1 MVCYMA
7 SATIRTPSS
16 FCRVLRQSKRV
27 SVILQPHVAATKVL
41 SSLFAVLKA
50 SGAEKHEIIIIIIII
65 AMIIVIIMIVIV
77 IMKLQFGVSCGHGV
91 ASVCRFSVLEDF
103 NFERSRA

>member
-50 SGAEKHEIIIIIIII
+50 SGAEKHEIIIIIII

>member
-50 SGAEKHEIIIIIIII
+50 SGAEKHEIIIIIII

-91 ASVCRFSVLEDF
+91 ASVCRFSALEDF